1 MFPWNGD
8 GSKTLVPS
16 EPQFI
21 AGKWMFIPLKMY
33 LYPNPYFFMA
43 YTNYQRFR
51 TASQQL
57 CGAQSRDGHL
67 RPRFP
72 PDGRYQIRG
81 CFMMLDDLYHQKYQH
96 NPFIS
101 CWWWY
106 KIIYNPF
113 IPLILCQKYTY
124 GYTYSIDLKLIY
136 TIDYIRLLNTGILTK
151 MMK

>member
-1 MFPWNGD
+1 MNSHKNFSYSIPTPIKTPKSHHVPMKWGWV
-8 GSKTLVPS
+8 KTLVPS

-43 YTNYQRFR
+43 YTNYQRLR

-72 PDGRYQIRG
+72 PDGRYQIR
-81 CFMMLDDLYHQKYQH
+81 DV
-96 NPFIS
+96 S
-101 CWWWY
+101 
-106 KIIYNPF
+106 
-113 IPLILCQKYTY
+113 
-124 GYTYSIDLKLIY
+124 
-136 TIDYIRLLNTGILTK
+136 
-151 MMK
+151 